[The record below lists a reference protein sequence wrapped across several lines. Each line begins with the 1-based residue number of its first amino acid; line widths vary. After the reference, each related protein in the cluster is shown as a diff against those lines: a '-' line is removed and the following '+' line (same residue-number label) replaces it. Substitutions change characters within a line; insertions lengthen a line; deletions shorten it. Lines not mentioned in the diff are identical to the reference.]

1 MAAMHSEASR
11 PVLSIDTRSVAS
23 DDTDATSLILT
34 PTSTAPDTTTDI
46 VNHPGIVAY
55 RNFAQKMAVVSG
67 PKHDE
72 SQDKLSEEEKAFL
85 NALRLNIALNN
96 ANAAGLTVGEY
107 DAVIWKDIED
117 KTAITDAYDT
127 GLSVADQEAA
137 LWKDIERKSA
147 AADAFDSG
155 LTVEDQEKALRKDI
169 ENKSDVTDLY
179 NAFAWVWT
187 EKMKGMEHSI

>member
-46 VNHPGIVAY
+46 VNHSGIVAY
-55 RNFAQKMAVVSG
+55 RNFAQNMAVSG
-67 PKHDE
+67 PEHDE
-72 SQDKLSEEEKAFL
+72 SQDKLWEEEKAFL
-85 NALRLNIALNN
+85 NALKLNIALNN

-107 DAVIWKDIED
+107 DAAIWKDIED

-127 GLSVADQEAA
+127 CLSVAGQEAA

-147 AADAFDSG
+147 VADAFDSG
-155 LTVEDQEKALRKDI
+155 LTVEDQEKALWKDI

-179 NAFAWVWT
+179 NAFAWVWI